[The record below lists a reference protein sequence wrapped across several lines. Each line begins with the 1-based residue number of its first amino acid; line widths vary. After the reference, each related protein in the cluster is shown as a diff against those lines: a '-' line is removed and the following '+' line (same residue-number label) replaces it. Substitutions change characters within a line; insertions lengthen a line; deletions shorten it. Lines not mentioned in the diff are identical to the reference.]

1 MAGCQTGGRGL
12 QVRLEARQ
20 RLQKPQQVPL
30 GLVEMELE
38 LGGDEGQEKSREMS
52 SFSDHIKSCF
62 LN

>member
-1 MAGCQTGGRGL
+1 MFVTAGCQTGGRGL

-38 LGGDEGQEKSREMS
+38 LGGDKGQEKS
-52 SFSDHIKSCF
+52 
-62 LN
+62 